1 MNRYLRALLP
11 LLLGSGTVHATLECT
26 WDAINAL
33 LPPNVSLSFVTAIP
47 ENGTF
52 TVPRGDTGWPT
63 DPINLPSLCAI
74 GATVVGET
82 ANASFG
88 FGLFLPSQWNS
99 RTLTVGNG
107 GLAGGVNWVDMG
119 TGVKYGHAVFS
130 TDTGHNSTTTDAT
143 WAYQNPEAQVN
154 WGWRALHETVGY
166 GKLVTEAFYG
176 TRPSFHYYQGCS
188 TGGRQGFKEAEAF
201 PSDFDGVIAGAP
213 AWWTSHQQIW
223 QFWVGYVNYISNI
236 TMIPTSKFDVIG
248 KEVLRQCDGQDG
260 LVDTIISDP
269 LGCNFNPETL
279 LCSAAAVTDPTN
291 AECLTAAQLQT
302 FDTLRRDFQATNS
315 TLVFPAWLRGSE
327 HFWNLNI
334 DGGAPNI
341 IGLGYIQY
349 MLGLGPDWAWQSFN
363 EEVIQLSERLNPGQA
378 DASGYDLS
386 EFYEGGGK
394 LIHYHG
400 MSDGGIATGASFYLY
415 DQIDRA
421 LTPQG
426 VPVDDF
432 YRFFPI
438 PGMGHCLDTA
448 DYVNAPY
455 YIAGISMTPNGRS
468 SVPQFPDA
476 KHDVL
481 LALMA
486 WVENGT
492 APDAIIGTAYANFT
506 TLDTI
511 TRQRPICA
519 HPKQAKY
526 RGRGDPDRPE
536 NWACQSPGF

>member
-11 LLLGSGTVHATLECT
+11 LLLSSGTAHATLDCD
-26 WDAINAL
+26 WDAVNSL

-74 GATVVGET
+74 GATVLGDT

-88 FGLFLPSQWNS
+88 LGLFLPSQWNG

-107 GLAGGVNWVDMG
+107 GLAGGVTWVDMVRKSPSTESQPG

-130 TDTGHNSTTTDAT
+130 TDTGHNSTATDAS
-143 WAYQNPEAQVN
+143 WAFQNPESQVN
-154 WGWRALHETVGY
+154 WGWRALHETVIY
-166 GKLVTEAFYG
+166 GKQITEAFYR
-176 TRPSFHYYQGCS
+176 TRPS
-188 TGGRQGFKEAEAF
+188 TGGRQGFKETEAF
-201 PSDFDGVIAGAP
+201 PRDFDGIIAGAP
-213 AWWTSHQQIW
+213 AWWTQIW

-248 KEVLRQCDGQDG
+248 REVLRQCDGQDG
-260 LVDTIISDP
+260 LVDTTISDP

-279 LCSAAAVTDPTN
+279 LCSSAVTDPTD

-302 FDTLRRDFQATNS
+302 FDTLSRDFRATNS
-315 TLVFPAWLRGSE
+315 TL
-327 HFWNLNI
+327 
-334 DGGAPNI
+334 
-341 IGLGYIQY
+341 
-349 MLGLGPDWAWQSFN
+349 WAWQSFN
-363 EEVIQLSERLNPGQA
+363 EDVIQLSERLDPGQA
-378 DASGYDLS
+378 DASAYNLS
-386 EFYEGGGK
+386 AFYHGGGK
-394 LIHYHG
+394 LLHYHG
-400 MSDGGIATGASFYLY
+400 MSDGGIATGASYYLY
-415 DQIDRA
+415 EQIDRT

-426 VPVDDF
+426 VHVDDF

-438 PGMGHCLDTA
+438 PGIGHCLDTA
-448 DYVNAPY
+448 HYVNAPY
-455 YIAGISMTPNGRS
+455 YIAGISMTTNGKY
-468 SVPQFPDA
+468 SVPNFHDA

-481 LALMA
+481 LALME

-506 TLDTI
+506 TMDAI

-519 HPKQAKY
+519 HPKLAQY
-526 RGRGDPDRPE
+526 QGRGDPDRPE
-536 NWACQSPGF
+536 NWRCQALGS